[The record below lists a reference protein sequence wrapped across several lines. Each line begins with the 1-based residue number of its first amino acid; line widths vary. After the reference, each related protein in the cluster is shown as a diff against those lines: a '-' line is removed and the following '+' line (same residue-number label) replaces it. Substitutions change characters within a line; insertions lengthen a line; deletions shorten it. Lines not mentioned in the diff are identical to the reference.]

1 MTGNPERFAR
11 SERPRLEETGFPA
24 GFPVFR
30 VEGTADLGA
39 ALATLPH
46 RTLLVTSVGEA
57 TVCLAV
63 FPPDAVAAFS
73 SMARELAARGI
84 VTRVEADPHL

>member
-1 MTGNPERFAR
+1 
-11 SERPRLEETGFPA
+11 
-24 GFPVFR
+24 
-30 VEGTADLGA
+30 
-39 ALATLPH
+39 
-46 RTLLVTSVGEA
+46 
-57 TVCLAV
+57 LAV